1 MGKQV
6 STIQFTG
13 KLGNLV
19 GAKGAKGNVIIRPY
33 VIPDNPNTTKQVK
46 VRTSFLTATGLAAA
60 FGKVIIGLSSVAKSL
75 GISRRNLFVKK
86 NYGRITATTSMQDG
100 KTVVNTTVDYP
111 NLILSQGS
119 LPPIQFGSP
128 STEDPL
134 EITVPLADS
143 AAAAGASIDDLAYL
157 IAYNPVKNEAL
168 ISQPKKR
175 GDEDITLLVPDYW
188 VGDQCHVYGF
198 GQGIADAADRVA
210 YESYWSGDDVLA
222 EAEIAAIESGALYSK
237 TSYLGAAT
245 IS

>member
-1 MGKQV
+1 MGKQI

-46 VRTSFLTATGLAAA
+46 VRTSFLTATGLASA
-60 FGKVIIGLSSVAKSL
+60 FGNVIIGLASAAKSL

-86 NYGRITATTSMQDG
+86 NYGRITATTSTQDG

-111 NLILSQGS
+111 NLVLSQGS
-119 LPPIQFGSP
+119 LPPVQFGSP

-143 AAAAGASIDDLAYL
+143 AAAAGASADDLAYI
-157 IAYNPVKNEAL
+157 IAYNPVKNEAV
-168 ISQPKKR
+168 ISQPKPR
-175 GDEDITLLVPDYW
+175 TDEEIVLMVPDYW
-188 VGDQCHVYGF
+188 VGDTCQVYGF
-198 GQGIADAADRVA
+198 GQGIADSADRVA
-210 YESYWSGDDVLA
+210 YESFWSGDNVLA
-222 EAEIAAIESGALYSK
+222 EAEIAAIESGARYTN
-237 TSYLGAAT
+237 TSYLGTAT

>member
-1 MGKQV
+1 MGKQI

-19 GAKGAKGNVIIRPY
+19 GARGAKGDVIIRPY

-46 VRTSFLTATGLAAA
+46 VRTSFLTATGLASA
-60 FGKVIIGLSSVAKSL
+60 FGNVVIGLASAAKSL

-86 NYGRITATTSMQDG
+86 NYGRITATPTTQDG
-100 KTVVNTTVDYP
+100 NTIVNTTVDYP
-111 NLILSQGS
+111 NLVLSQGS

-128 STEDPL
+128 STENPL
-134 EITVPLADS
+134 EIVVPISDS
-143 AAAAGASIDDLAYL
+143 AAASGASRDDLAY
-157 IAYNPVKNEAL
+157 IIVYNPVKNEAI
-168 ISQPKKR
+168 ISQPKTR
-175 GDEDITLLVPDYW
+175 IDEEILLMVPDYW
-188 VGDQCHVYGF
+188 VGDQCQVYGF

-222 EAEIAAIESGALYSK
+222 EAEIAAIESGAIYSK
-237 TSYLGAAT
+237 TSYLGTAT